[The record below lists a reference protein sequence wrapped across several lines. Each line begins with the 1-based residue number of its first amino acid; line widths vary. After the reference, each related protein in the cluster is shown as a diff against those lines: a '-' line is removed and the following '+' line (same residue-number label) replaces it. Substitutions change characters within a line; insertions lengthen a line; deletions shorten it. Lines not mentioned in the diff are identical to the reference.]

1 MDEMTRVREFRA
13 DAPAPDR
20 ARLAPGRRRLLD
32 AAERGA
38 RPRRLRADWRLAVA
52 GAAVAVTAAAFA
64 GSQLAGGGAD
74 TAAPP
79 AASSIRSH
87 VDLTDAAT
95 VLRHA
100 ADTVERLPDPEPR
113 DGQWTYV
120 RTRQG
125 ATENGGHQEPSTQES
140 WYRYDDP
147 EFENWKEGDDHSP
160 RERFRFLA
168 SLPDDPEKALAR
180 IRWFYPSDGGGE
192 PSGDTPREPRD
203 AHHYRAAGVLIKSYP
218 MAHQGLARLYRALAT
233 VDGVEVVDHLV
244 KDAAGRDAIAL
255 YFEDGEKGPA
265 GFPETT
271 DLLLIDP
278 DTYTYLGTR
287 STVAEDFTDELP
299 DGTVH
304 ELRKGQV
311 LWDTA
316 VLRTA
321 LVDAEGRRP

>member
-1 MDEMTRVREFRA
+1 MDEMTRVRDFRA

-20 ARLAPGRRRLLD
+20 ARLAPGRQRLLD
-32 AAERGA
+32 AAEHRA

-64 GSQLAGGGAD
+64 GSQLVGGGAD

-79 AASSIRSH
+79 AASSVRPH
-87 VDLTDAAT
+87 ADLKDAAT
-95 VLRHA
+95 VLRRA

-113 DGQWTYV
+113 DGQWTYIK
-120 RTRQG
+120 TRQG
-125 ATENGGHQEPSTQES
+125 AAENGGHQESSTQES

-168 SLPDDPEKALAR
+168 SLPDDPEKVLER
-180 IRWFYPSDGGGE
+180 IRWFYPSNGTRPSDDAPEE
-192 PSGDTPREPRD
+192 PDD

-233 VDGVEVVDHLV
+233 VDGVKVVDHLV
-244 KDAAGRDAIAL
+244 EDAAGRDAIAL
-255 YFEDGEKGPA
+255 YFEGDEKGPA
-265 GFPETT
+265 GFPETR

-278 DTYTYLGTR
+278 TTYTYLGTR
-287 STVAEDFTDELP
+287 STVAEEFSEELP
-299 DGTVH
+299 DGTEH
-304 ELRKGQV
+304 GMRQGQV

-316 VLRTA
+316 ILRTA